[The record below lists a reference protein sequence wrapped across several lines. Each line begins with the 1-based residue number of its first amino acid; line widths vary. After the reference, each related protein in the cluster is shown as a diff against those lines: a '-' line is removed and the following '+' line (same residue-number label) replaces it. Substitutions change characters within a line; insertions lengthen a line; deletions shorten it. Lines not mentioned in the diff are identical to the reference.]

1 MVTLFP
7 SFAYLAWYTW
17 YTSSSIPLGCY
28 ISLQFFVKGFFQPS
42 TGRKISSGVSQ
53 NVRREYIYS
62 IYTLGKTCNLRA
74 MFPFV
79 DPWSLRNGAGY
90 HWHLHFA
97 KSLRYLKLKHQDRI
111 RTLLW
116 SRQMYR
122 LFLQVSNMFF
132 LVLPCVLEGFY
143 SNLTKCFTPIWQLF
157 SLCTA

>member
-1 MVTLFP
+1 MYLLGICLPISYPMVTLFP

-53 NVRREYIYS
+53 NVRREYIY
-62 IYTLGKTCNLRA
+62 TLGKTCNLRA

-79 DPWSLRNGAGY
+79 DPCRSLRNGAGY
-90 HWHLHFA
+90 HWHLHFG
-97 KSLRYLKLKHQDRI
+97 KSLRYLLEIFWFKF
-111 RTLLW
+111 W
-116 SRQMYR
+116 SWNTKIESGPCFGQVRQMYR

-132 LVLPCVLEGFY
+132 
-143 SNLTKCFTPIWQLF
+143 
-157 SLCTA
+157 

>member
-1 MVTLFP
+1 MYLLGICLPISYPMVTLFP

-74 MFPFV
+74 MFPF
-79 DPWSLRNGAGY
+79 DPCRSLRNGAGY

-97 KSLRYLKLKHQDRI
+97 KSSRYLKLKHQR
-111 RTLLW
+111 
-116 SRQMYR
+116 
-122 LFLQVSNMFF
+122 SNQDLA
-132 LVLPCVLEGFY
+132 LVKTNV
-143 SNLTKCFTPIWQLF
+143 
-157 SLCTA
+157 